1 MDKIPEIV
9 IVISGKRK
17 SGKDYVA
24 SLMCNRIGKH
34 LCSSVQLSGPL
45 KKQYAEDHN
54 LNFEKLMDSSEYK
67 EKFRIDMIK
76 WGEDKRTE
84 DPGFFCRLAISKEDL
99 KTIWIITDARRK
111 TDVEYFKEN
120 YTDKTF
126 TVRVCANESIRE
138 SRGFIFTPGVDD
150 AESECGLDEGIHWD
164 YVIHNNDDQ
173 NQLDKDIDHLVTIV
187 PDKLCHVT

>member
-1 MDKIPEIV
+1 MDKIPEKV
-9 IVISGKRK
+9 FVISGKRK

-84 DPGFFCRLAISKEDL
+84 DPGFFCRLATSKADL
-99 KTIWIITDARRK
+99 KKIWIITDARRK
-111 TDVEYFKEN
+111 TDVDYFKEN
-120 YTDKTF
+120 YNDRTL
-126 TVRVCANESIRE
+126 TVRVCAKESIRK
-138 SRGFIFTPGVDD
+138 SRGFTFTLGVDD

-164 YVIHNNDDQ
+164 YLIHNNGDQ
-173 NQLDKDIDHLVTIV
+173 DLLDKDINHLVTIV
-187 PDKLCHVT
+187 QEKLCDVT

>member
-1 MDKIPEIV
+1 MEKVPELV
-9 IVISGKRK
+9 FVMSGKRK

-84 DPGFFCRLAISKEDL
+84 DPGFFCRLATSKNNL
-99 KTIWIITDARRK
+99 KKIWIITDARRK

-120 YTDKTF
+120 YNGRTF
-126 TVRVCANESIRE
+126 KVRVCAKESIRE
-138 SRGFIFTPGVDD
+138 SRGFTFTPGVDD
-150 AESECGLDEGIHWD
+150 AESECGLDEGVKWD
-164 YVIHNNDDQ
+164 YLICNNGDQ
-173 NQLDKDIDHLVTIV
+173 DQLDKDIGCLLTLVQE
-187 PDKLCHVT
+187 KLCDVT